1 MKIRIL
7 LGIVAALA
15 TLASSGCAIDRYS
28 LDSSNLA
35 ACKQVVQADDQ
46 WRTDPAFKIVYA
58 TQSHDGKRVFVGA
71 EVEGDSGAI
80 ARFFY
85 FKTPTPKKTASAEC
99 LFDGAKL
106 SSWHWIS
113 APPKVVPKSDL
124 PEHAPKTSAIEPVQ
138 VKPAAKAS
146 E

>member
-28 LDSSNLA
+28 LDSTNLA

-46 WRTDPAFKIVYA
+46 WRTDPAFEIVYA
-58 TQSHDGKRVFVGA
+58 TQSHDGKRVFIGA
-71 EVEGDSGAI
+71 AVKGDSGAI

-99 LFDGAKL
+99 LFDGGKL
-106 SSWHWIS
+106 SSWHWVS
-113 APPKVVPKSDL
+113 APPKVVPKPDVPKPAS
-124 PEHAPKTSAIEPVQ
+124 KTSANELILI
-138 VKPAAKAS
+138 KPAAKA
-146 E
+146 

>member
-1 MKIRIL
+1 MMKIRIL

-58 TQSHDGKRVFVGA
+58 TQSHDGKRVFIGA
-71 EVEGDSGAI
+71 AVKGDSGAI

-99 LFDGAKL
+99 LFDGGKL
-106 SSWHWIS
+106 SSWHWVS
-113 APPKVVPKSDL
+113 APPKVVPKPAS
-124 PEHAPKTSAIEPVQ
+124 KTSANELILI
-138 VKPAAKAS
+138 KPAAKA
-146 E
+146 

>member
-58 TQSHDGKRVFVGA
+58 TQSQDGKRVFWDVHNPGNTVVIGLKDERYNELIV
-71 EVEGDSGAI
+71 EVAD
-80 ARFFY
+80 
-85 FKTPTPKKTASAEC
+85 PKAAVELVKTA
-99 LFDGAKL
+99 
-106 SSWHWIS
+106 
-113 APPKVVPKSDL
+113 L
-124 PEHAPKTSAIEPVQ
+124 PR
-138 VKPAAKAS
+138 
-146 E
+146 